1 MKPDLA
7 GVNRHIGD
15 RLRLLRGK
23 HKLTLKHIGELLGVS
38 HQQIRN
44 YEEGVNRLTA
54 DALFVLSREMKVDP
68 GFFLEGLF
76 GPHSEHSLTDQAAAD
91 YIAKSS
97 PVPESSR
104 LDEAFARIRSRQQRL
119 LAVRL
124 VETVAETEA
133 DGMRREYSGSA
144 QPDR

>member
-1 MKPDLA
+1 MEPEMDDI
-7 GVNRHIGD
+7 NRHIGA

-23 HKLTLKHIGELLGVS
+23 LHLSREKVGKWLDVS

-44 YEEGVNRLTA
+44 YEKGTNRLTA

-68 GFFLEGLF
+68 GFFFEGLFF
-76 GPHSEHSLTDQAAAD
+76 GPHSESSLTDQAAAS
-91 YIAKSS
+91 YIAESS
-97 PVPESSR
+97 PFPESSR

-124 VETVAETEA
+124 VEAVAETEA
-133 DGMRREYSGSA
+133 DGMRRGYGSSA
-144 QPDR
+144 PPV